1 MTGRGLDRFDNLKR
15 LMALGF
21 EPIIQKGIKGIA
33 KAALDALSKALSQEP
48 PPEQLGI
55 ASDQCQNQLTGICW
69 MQKLGLTVEGVGDPF
84 HRLHNDCYD
93 GVCKAGLK
101 VCLMRP

>member
-1 MTGRGLDRFDNLKR
+1 MAGRGLDRFDNLKR

-21 EPIIQKGIKGIA
+21 EPIIQKGIKDIT

-55 ASDQCQNQLTGICW
+55 VSDQCQQQLTGICW

-84 HRLHNDCYD
+84 LHNVCDN
-93 GVCKAGLK
+93 GVCNSGLE
-101 VCLMRP
+101 VFSMRP